1 MRYALAYQSINFK
14 GLVTMKTILV
24 CNAIASFILIL
35 FSMYC
40 FGIEAI
46 TELELLAV
54 FLFSVFTGLYSLY
67 EANNLPYN
75 D

>member
-1 MRYALAYQSINFK
+1 
-14 GLVTMKTILV
+14 MKTILL
-24 CNAIASFILIL
+24 CNAIGSFLLIL
-35 FSMYC
+35 FSLYC

-46 TELELLAV
+46 TETELLAI
-54 FLFSVFTGLYSLY
+54 FLFSLFTGFYSLY

>member
-1 MRYALAYQSINFK
+1 MQK
-14 GLVTMKTILV
+14 ILYF
-24 CNAIASFILIL
+24 NAIASFLLIL
-35 FSMYC
+35 FSLYC

-54 FLFSVFTGLYSLY
+54 FLFSLFTGFYSLY

>member
-1 MRYALAYQSINFK
+1 MQK
-14 GLVTMKTILV
+14 ILYF
-24 CNAIASFILIL
+24 NAIASFLLIL

-54 FLFSVFTGLYSLY
+54 FLFSLFTGFYSLY

>member
-1 MRYALAYQSINFK
+1 MQK
-14 GLVTMKTILV
+14 ILYF
-24 CNAIASFILIL
+24 NAIASFILIL
-35 FSMYC
+35 FSLYC

-54 FLFSVFTGLYSLY
+54 FLFSLFTGFYSLY
-67 EANNLPYN
+67 KANNLPYN

>member
-1 MRYALAYQSINFK
+1 
-14 GLVTMKTILV
+14 MKKILYF
-24 CNAIASFILIL
+24 NAIASFILIL
-35 FSMYC
+35 FSLYC

-54 FLFSVFTGLYSLY
+54 FLFSLFTGFYSLY

>member
-1 MRYALAYQSINFK
+1 
-14 GLVTMKTILV
+14 MKIILV
-24 CNAIASFILIL
+24 CNAVGSFLLIM

-54 FLFSVFTGLYSLY
+54 FLFSLFTGFYSLF
-67 EANNLPYN
+67 EAYNLPYN

>member
-1 MRYALAYQSINFK
+1 
-14 GLVTMKTILV
+14 MKTILYF
-24 CNAIASFILIL
+24 NSAASFILII
-35 FSMYC
+35 FSLYC
-40 FGIEAI
+40 FGIAAI

-54 FLFSVFTGLYSLY
+54 FVFSLFTGFYSLY

>member
-1 MRYALAYQSINFK
+1 
-14 GLVTMKTILV
+14 MKTILV
-24 CNAIASFILIL
+24 FNAIASFILIL
-35 FSMYC
+35 FSLYC

-54 FLFSVFTGLYSLY
+54 FLFSLFTGFYSLY

>member
-1 MRYALAYQSINFK
+1 
-14 GLVTMKTILV
+14 MKTILV
-24 CNAIASFILIL
+24 CNSIGSFLLII
-35 FSMYC
+35 FSLYC
-40 FGIEAI
+40 FGIAAI

-54 FLFSVFTGLYSLY
+54 FLFSVFTGFYSLY

>member
-1 MRYALAYQSINFK
+1 
-14 GLVTMKTILV
+14 MKTILV
-24 CNAIASFILIL
+24 CNAIGSFILIL
-35 FSMYC
+35 FSLYC

-54 FLFSVFTGLYSLY
+54 FMFSLFTGFYSLY
-67 EANNLPYN
+67 EANNLPYS

>member
-1 MRYALAYQSINFK
+1 MQK
-14 GLVTMKTILV
+14 ILYF
-24 CNAIASFILIL
+24 NAIASFILIL
-35 FSMYC
+35 FSLYC

-54 FLFSVFTGLYSLY
+54 FLFSLFTGFYSLY

>member
-1 MRYALAYQSINFK
+1 
-14 GLVTMKTILV
+14 MKTILV
-24 CNAIASFILIL
+24 CNAIGSFLLIL
-35 FSMYC
+35 FSLYC

-46 TELELLAV
+46 TETELLTV
-54 FLFSVFTGLYSLY
+54 FLFSLFTGFYSLY

>member
-1 MRYALAYQSINFK
+1 
-14 GLVTMKTILV
+14 MKKILYF
-24 CNAIASFILIL
+24 NAIASFLLIL

-54 FLFSVFTGLYSLY
+54 FLFSLFTGFYSLY